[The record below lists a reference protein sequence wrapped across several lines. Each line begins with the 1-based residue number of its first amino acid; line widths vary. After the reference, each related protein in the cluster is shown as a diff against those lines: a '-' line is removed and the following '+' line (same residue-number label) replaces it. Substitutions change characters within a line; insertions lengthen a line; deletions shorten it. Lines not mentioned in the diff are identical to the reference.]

1 MADSN
6 SNSIVAEG
14 YRQAAISVQQLDGE
28 TFIQTN
34 VCPKD
39 GDIILHLGC
48 GTGELSS
55 YLAEL
60 VGPGGKVI
68 GVDPDNE
75 RIQLAKETHKQVKN
89 LSFLEGSSLTF
100 PRIGLEPCDI
110 IFSNYALHFMKKK
123 QQVFNNLFTCLKPGG
138 KIAFQYI
145 SHLPPFERNAYVL
158 LNPENADRILGMY
171 HCEGK
176 TKIEQYCLSAGFEIT
191 RSVQTECVEL
201 VFEYV
206 EELLKWHWS
215 TTHGVF
221 DPSLVTE
228 ERLQKY
234 LAPYTDENG
243 KPCLDFRGMKHEMPV
258 CQLLAIKKA
267 SERA

>member
-14 YRQAAISVQQLDGE
+14 YRQAAISVQKLDGE

-39 GDIILHLGC
+39 GDIILDLGC

-60 VGPGGKVI
+60 VGPEGKVI

-110 IFSNYALHFMKKK
+110 IFSNM
-123 QQVFNNLFTCLKPGG
+123 LFILWKRSSKSLTTC
-138 KIAFQYI
+138 
-145 SHLPPFERNAYVL
+145 SHV
-158 LNPENADRILGMY
+158 
-171 HCEGK
+171 
-176 TKIEQYCLSAGFEIT
+176 
-191 RSVQTECVEL
+191 
-201 VFEYV
+201 
-206 EELLKWHWS
+206 
-215 TTHGVF
+215 
-221 DPSLVTE
+221 
-228 ERLQKY
+228 
-234 LAPYTDENG
+234 
-243 KPCLDFRGMKHEMPV
+243 
-258 CQLLAIKKA
+258 
-267 SERA
+267 

>member
-6 SNSIVAEG
+6 SKSIAAEG
-14 YRQAAISVQQLDGE
+14 YIQASISMQKVDGE

-34 VCPKD
+34 VFPKD
-39 GDIILHLGC
+39 GDIILDLGC

-60 VGPGGKVI
+60 VGAEGKVT
-68 GVDPDNE
+68 GVDPDKE
-75 RIQLAKETHKQVKN
+75 RIQLARQSHKQVKN
-89 LSFLEGSSLTF
+89 LSFLEGGSLTF
-100 PRIGLEPCDI
+100 PQIGLEPCDI
-110 IFSNYALHFMKKK
+110 IFSNYALHFMKNK
-123 QQVFNNLFTCLKPGG
+123 QQVFNNLFTSLKAGG

-145 SHLPPFERNAYVL
+145 SHLPPFKRNAYVL

-171 HCEGK
+171 QCEGK

-191 RSVQTECVEL
+191 RSVQIECVEL

-221 DPSLVTE
+221 DQSFVTE

-234 LAPYTDENG
+234 LAPYTDDNG
-243 KPCLDFRGMKHEMPV
+243 KPYIDFRGMKHKMLV
-258 CQLLAIKKA
+258 CQLVATKKA